1 MLVFV
6 SKGNK
11 YFSSF
16 VSLIVTVET
25 NNFVIFTGIRYID
38 MKILDRIDIIS
49 KNTCF
54 INLKD
59 HKKNFQN
66 ILLVRLINRA
76 KGELGRISNWPGI
89 YLLKVNK
96 IYNKNTRKRCKICSK
111 LTIKTPEQR
120 WCLYY

>member
-16 VSLIVTVET
+16 VSLIVPVET

-38 MKILDRIDIIS
+38 MKILDRIDIII

-54 INLKD
+54 ISLKD
-59 HKKNFQN
+59 HKKNFRN

-76 KGELGRISNWPGI
+76 KGELGRISN
-89 YLLKVNK
+89 
-96 IYNKNTRKRCKICSK
+96 
-111 LTIKTPEQR
+111 
-120 WCLYY
+120 

>member
-11 YFSSF
+11 YVSSF

-54 INLKD
+54 ISLKD
-59 HKKNFQN
+59 HKKNFRN

-76 KGELGRISNWPGI
+76 KGELGRISN
-89 YLLKVNK
+89 
-96 IYNKNTRKRCKICSK
+96 
-111 LTIKTPEQR
+111 
-120 WCLYY
+120 

>member
-54 INLKD
+54 ISLKD
-59 HKKNFQN
+59 HKKNFRN

-76 KGELGRISNWPGI
+76 KGELGRISN
-89 YLLKVNK
+89 
-96 IYNKNTRKRCKICSK
+96 
-111 LTIKTPEQR
+111 
-120 WCLYY
+120 

>member
-11 YFSSF
+11 YVSSF
-16 VSLIVTVET
+16 VSLIVPVET

-54 INLKD
+54 ISLKD
-59 HKKNFQN
+59 HKKNFRN

-76 KGELGRISNWPGI
+76 KGELGRISN
-89 YLLKVNK
+89 
-96 IYNKNTRKRCKICSK
+96 
-111 LTIKTPEQR
+111 
-120 WCLYY
+120 

>member
-16 VSLIVTVET
+16 VSLIVPVET

-54 INLKD
+54 ISLKD
-59 HKKNFQN
+59 HKKNFRN

-76 KGELGRISNWPGI
+76 KGELGRISN
-89 YLLKVNK
+89 
-96 IYNKNTRKRCKICSK
+96 
-111 LTIKTPEQR
+111 
-120 WCLYY
+120 